1 MSVLGTT
8 SLTVRPRAH
17 SEAARGSGHEP
28 AGAAFVKVFTETG
41 VPVGSSRRAYTI
53 RVHFGR
59 AQVSHPSARG
69 QRLRRPPRPP
79 SLLPRGLP
87 EGEPSG
93 AWASSSLS
101 VWPSSV
107 ASTSKNSLSSL
118 SSLFIW

>member
-17 SEAARGSGHEP
+17 SEAARGSWHEP
-28 AGAAFVKVFTETG
+28 AGVRFVKGFTDAR
-41 VPVGSSRRAYTI
+41 VQLGSSHRSYTI
-53 RVHFGR
+53 RAHFGR
-59 AQVSHPSARG
+59 AQVGSARG
-69 QRLRRPPRPP
+69 QRLRRPPRPL
-79 SLLPRGLP
+79 SLLLGGLP

-93 AWASSSLS
+93 AWASSSVS
-101 VWPSSV
+101 VRPSSV